1 LTWIL
6 DKNGRIEYVEECFQ
20 GHVRRQV
27 GYQAYPKNIV
37 APRVGIDAEYSY
49 KSSPSGA
56 ITYGK
61 LLGITVTMLEQAE
74 FNIDIPAE
82 TFRVA
87 VPANTAVWDRRGDLK
102 LRAAEVA
109 TEDVLS
115 LFER

>member
-1 LTWIL
+1 
-6 DKNGRIEYVEECFQ
+6 
-20 GHVRRQV
+20 VRRDI
-27 GYQAYPKNIV
+27 GFKEYPHNIV
-37 APRVGIDAEYSY
+37 SPRVTIDAEYSY
-49 KSSPSGA
+49 TNSPEGE
-56 ITYGK
+56 IVYGC